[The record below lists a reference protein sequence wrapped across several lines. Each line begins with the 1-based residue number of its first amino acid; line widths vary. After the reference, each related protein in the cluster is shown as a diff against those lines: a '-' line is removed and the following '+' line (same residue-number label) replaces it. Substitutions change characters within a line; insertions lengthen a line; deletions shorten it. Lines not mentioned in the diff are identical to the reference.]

1 MCSAVRS
8 VFSAIAMR
16 ATTASIT
23 NLSTTIARN
32 VTIGT
37 RMSVAM
43 MSEMPAPTLKNSALM
58 PLTSPETK
66 YTMKPIAIAMSPT
79 R

>member
-16 ATTASIT
+16 ATTASIR
-23 NLSTTIARN
+23 NRRITIARN
-32 VTIGT
+32 VAMGT
-37 RMSVAM
+37 RMSVAT

-58 PLTSPETK
+58 PLTSPDTK
-66 YTMKPIAIAMSPT
+66 
-79 R
+79 